1 MFLIHRS
8 NYKTKVLQKMPCAA
22 RLSVAAYSKYVYKH
36 LLSNFSLIFALL
48 ISDHAFVKIVSQL
61 KWISTLFLK

>member
-22 RLSVAAYSKYVYKH
+22 RLSVAAYSKYVH
-36 LLSNFSLIFALL
+36 WRLLSNFSLILALL
-48 ISDHAFVKIVSQL
+48 ISDLAFVKMSQL
-61 KWISTLFLK
+61 K